1 MGAIVGV
8 DALVLMSEDN
18 GTTWVPLPERNEFSI
33 NIKVDTA
40 EHKVFVASLAD
51 AWSDKRRTWMSWSG
65 SLQGYY
71 DDADDTIF
79 DKVVEGA
86 EVLLRCYDSRY
97 ENLAVAD
104 VIANVFK
111 YWQGKAILTSI
122 DHGTGT
128 EDFSTLNVDFEGIGK
143 LNRVTTD
150 PTP

>member
-86 EVLLRCYDSRY
+86 QVKLRFYDTRY
-97 ENLAVAD
+97 ENLTVQD

-111 YWQGKAILTSI
+111 YWEGTAILTSI

-128 EDFSTLNVDFEGIGK
+128 EDFSTLNVDFEGVGK
-143 LNRVTTD
+143 LNRVITD

>member
-18 GTTWVPLPERNEFSI
+18 GTTWTPLPERNEFSI
-33 NIKVDTA
+33 NVKVDTA

-86 EVLLRCYDSRY
+86 EVLLRFYDSRY
-97 ENLAVAD
+97 ENLLVAD
-104 VIANVFK
+104 VIENVFK
-111 YWQGKAILTSI
+111 YWQGRAILTSI

-143 LNRVTTD
+143 LNRVTTA
-150 PTP
+150 PIP

>member
-86 EVLLRCYDSRY
+86 EVLLRFYDSRY

>member
-1 MGAIVGV
+1 
-8 DALVLMSEDN
+8 LVLMSEDN

-40 EHKVFVASLAD
+40 EHKVFVASLAE

-86 EVLLRCYDSRY
+86 EVLLRFYDSRY

>member
-1 MGAIVGV
+1 
-8 DALVLMSEDN
+8 
-18 GTTWVPLPERNEFSI
+18 
-33 NIKVDTA
+33 
-40 EHKVFVASLAD
+40 
-51 AWSDKRRTWMSWSG
+51 MSWSG

-86 EVLLRCYDSRY
+86 EVLLRFYDTRY
-97 ENLAVAD
+97 ENLTVED

-143 LNRVTTD
+143 LNRVVTD

>member
-18 GTTWVPLPERNEFSI
+18 GTTWIPLPERNEFSI

-40 EHKVFVASLAD
+40 EHKVFVTSLAE

-86 EVLLRCYDSRY
+86 DVLLRFYDTRY
-97 ENLAVAD
+97 ENLTVED

-143 LNRVTTD
+143 LNRVVTD

>member
-18 GTTWVPLPERNEFSI
+18 GTTWIPLPERNEFSI

-40 EHKVFVASLAD
+40 EHKVFVTSLAE

-86 EVLLRCYDSRY
+86 EVLLRFYDTRY
-97 ENLAVAD
+97 ENLTVED

-143 LNRVTTD
+143 LNRVITD

>member
-8 DALVLMSEDN
+8 DALVLISEDN
-18 GTTWVPLPERNEFSI
+18 GVNWEVLSERNEFSI

-71 DDADDTIF
+71 SDSDDTIYER
-79 DKVVEGA
+79 VVAGA
-86 EVLLRCYDSRY
+86 EVLLRFYDSRY
-97 ENLAVAD
+97 ENLTLED
-104 VIANVFK
+104 VLANVTK

-128 EDFSTLNVDFEGIGK
+128 EDFSSLNVDFEGVGK
-143 LNRVTTD
+143 LNRVAS
-150 PTP
+150 

>member
-33 NIKVDTA
+33 NIKVNTA

-71 DDADDTIF
+71 DDADNTIF

-86 EVLLRCYDSRY
+86 EVLLLHWLFDR
-97 ENLAVAD
+97 LL
-104 VIANVFK
+104 K
-111 YWQGKAILTSI
+111 
-122 DHGTGT
+122 
-128 EDFSTLNVDFEGIGK
+128 
-143 LNRVTTD
+143 
-150 PTP
+150 

>member
-40 EHKVFVASLAD
+40 EHKVFVTSLAE

-86 EVLLRCYDSRY
+86 EVLLRFYDSRY
-97 ENLAVAD
+97 ENLSTAD

>member
-18 GTTWVPLPERNEFSI
+18 GTTWIALPERNEFSI

-40 EHKVFVASLAD
+40 EHKVFVTSLAE

-86 EVLLRCYDSRY
+86 EVLLRFYDSRY

>member
-86 EVLLRCYDSRY
+86 EVLLRFYDSRY

-143 LNRVTTD
+143 LNRVVTD

>member
-18 GTTWVPLPERNEFSI
+18 GTTWIPLPERNEFSI

-40 EHKVFVASLAD
+40 EHKVFVTSLAE

-86 EVLLRCYDSRY
+86 EVLLRFYDTRY
-97 ENLAVAD
+97 ENLTVED

-143 LNRVTTD
+143 LNRVVTD

>member
-40 EHKVFVASLAD
+40 EHKVFVTSLAE

-86 EVLLRCYDSRY
+86 EVLLRFYDSRY

>member
-18 GTTWVPLPERNEFSI
+18 GTTWLPLPERNEFSI
-33 NIKVDTA
+33 NVKVDTA

-86 EVLLRCYDSRY
+86 EVLLRFYDSRY

>member
-18 GTTWVPLPERNEFSI
+18 GTTWIPLPERNEFSI

-40 EHKVFVASLAD
+40 EHKVFVTSLAE

-71 DDADDTIF
+71 DDASDTIF

-86 EVLLRCYDSRY
+86 EVLLRFYDTRY
-97 ENLAVAD
+97 ENLTVED